1 VINRKVAPN
10 ILFYF
15 LAKSHNCMSPLGI
28 SFYLIPISVIN
39 RKVAPNILFYFLA
52 KSHNCMC
59 PLGIS
64 FYLFSISLLMKKIKE
79 KSEILFTFLTEPGSL
94 TQPVTRL
101 PKTCIVATPHR
112 QSPLSLVGPTR
123 QSNALFPNLTAVPS
137 ARELP
142 PLPCSAHRESCLHSH
157 CDKLDAL
164 TSPLYL
170 TICLAA
176 PVPVLHH
183 CRAYAPRTARIPAST
198 P

>member
-1 VINRKVAPN
+1 
-10 ILFYF
+10 
-15 LAKSHNCMSPLGI
+15 MSPLGI

-112 QSPLSLVGPTR
+112 QSPLSLL
-123 QSNALFPNLTAVPS
+123 SALRVSQMLSSPISLLCPAHVRFLRSLLSSP
-137 ARELP
+137 RILP
-142 PLPCSAHRESCLHSH
+142 PL
-157 CDKLDAL
+157 AL
-164 TSPLYL
+164 
-170 TICLAA
+170 
-176 PVPVLHH
+176 
-183 CRAYAPRTARIPAST
+183 
-198 P
+198 